1 MLKKLLK
8 YEFKATARTYGGMYL
23 ALLAASVLF
32 GGSVWRWNSTNSDAY
47 STLVGLL
54 SLVYTAVIIGTVV
67 VTIMTIV
74 QRFYRNLLG
83 REGYLMHTLPVTE
96 TQLVTSKL
104 ISSTVWSLCSILAA
118 CLSFGILAVLMMADM
133 ALLEQLPR
141 MWSIIREAF
150 ARYNMEFWVALAF
163 SGVVSFVRM
172 VSAIACIYAACM
184 VGHLFRAHNGVASV
198 GAFFLMSWGQ
208 GRVENLL
215 NAGGFVRILMGS
227 AGDTIV
233 SEAANHSTLI
243 FFAASFAITAV
254 FGAVYFILT
263 CWLMKNK
270 LNLE

>member
-1 MLKKLLK
+1 MFCVGADFTQLDLSNLLDDW
-8 YEFKATARTYGGMYL
+8 AALRTSFEGDL
-23 ALLAASVLF
+23 LAILLWTALLCYA
-32 GGSVWRWNSTNSDAY
+32 R
-47 STLVGLL
+47 
-54 SLVYTAVIIGTVV
+54 
-67 VTIMTIV
+67 M
-74 QRFYRNLLG
+74 
-83 REGYLMHTLPVTE
+83 
-96 TQLVTSKL
+96 
-104 ISSTVWSLCSILAA
+104 LCTML
-118 CLSFGILAVLMMADM
+118 
-133 ALLEQLPR
+133 
-141 MWSIIREAF
+141 
-150 ARYNMEFWVALAF
+150 
-163 SGVVSFVRM
+163 
-172 VSAIACIYAACM
+172 CIYAACM

-227 AGDTIV
+227 VGDTIV

>member
-1 MLKKLLK
+1 MLTKLLK
-8 YEFKATARTYGGMYL
+8 YEFKATARTYGTIYL
-23 ALLAASVLF
+23 ALLFVAGLLGFTFRVENDFTESRVFDVLF
-32 GGSVWRWNSTNSDAY
+32 
-47 STLVGLL
+47 TLYDLL
-54 SLVYTAVIIGTVV
+54 AVALVV
-67 VTIMTIV
+67 VTIITVIH
-74 QRFYRNLLG
+74 RFTRNLLG

-96 TQLVTSKL
+96 AQLVGSKL
-104 ISSTVWSLCSILAA
+104 ISSAVWLLA
-118 CLSFGILAVLMMADM
+118 SAV
-133 ALLEQLPR
+133 
-141 MWSIIREAF
+141 
-150 ARYNMEFWVALAF
+150 V
-163 SGVVSFVRM
+163 GVVSLVVMFCVGADFTKLDLSNLLDDWAALRTSFEGDLLAILFWTALLCYVRTLCTM
-172 VSAIACIYAACM
+172 LCIYAACM

-263 CWLMKNK
+263 CWLMRNK

>member
-1 MLKKLLK
+1 MLKNLLK
-8 YEFKATARTYGGMYL
+8 YEFRATARTYGTIYL
-23 ALLAASVLF
+23 ALLFVAGLLGFTFRVENDFTESRVFDVLF
-32 GGSVWRWNSTNSDAY
+32 
-47 STLVGLL
+47 TLYDLL
-54 SLVYTAVIIGTVV
+54 AVALVV
-67 VTIMTIV
+67 VTIITVIH
-74 QRFYRNLLG
+74 RFTRNLLG

-96 TQLVTSKL
+96 AQLVGSKL
-104 ISSTVWSLCSILAA
+104 ISSAVWLLA
-118 CLSFGILAVLMMADM
+118 SAV
-133 ALLEQLPR
+133 
-141 MWSIIREAF
+141 
-150 ARYNMEFWVALAF
+150 V
-163 SGVVSFVRM
+163 GVVSLVVMFCVGADFTQLDLSNLLDDWAALRTSFEGDLLAILLWTALLCYARM
-172 VSAIACIYAACM
+172 LCTMLCIYAACM

-227 AGDTIV
+227 AGGTIV

>member
-1 MLKKLLK
+1 MLTKLLK
-8 YEFKATARTYGGMYL
+8 YEFKATARTYGTIYL
-23 ALLAASVLF
+23 ALLFVAGLLGFTFRVENDFTESRVFDVLF
-32 GGSVWRWNSTNSDAY
+32 
-47 STLVGLL
+47 TLYDLL
-54 SLVYTAVIIGTVV
+54 AVALVV
-67 VTIMTIV
+67 VTIITVIH
-74 QRFYRNLLG
+74 RFTRNLLG

-96 TQLVTSKL
+96 AQLVGSKL
-104 ISSTVWSLCSILAA
+104 ISSAAWLLA
-118 CLSFGILAVLMMADM
+118 SAV
-133 ALLEQLPR
+133 
-141 MWSIIREAF
+141 
-150 ARYNMEFWVALAF
+150 V
-163 SGVVSFVRM
+163 GVVSLVVMFCVGADFTKLDLSNLLDDWAALRTSFEGDLLAILLWTALLCYARM
-172 VSAIACIYAACM
+172 LCTMLCIYAACM

>member
-1 MLKKLLK
+1 MLTKLLK
-8 YEFKATARTYGGMYL
+8 YEFKATARTYGGIYL
-23 ALLAASVLF
+23 ALLFVAGLLGFTFRVENDFTESRVFDVLF
-32 GGSVWRWNSTNSDAY
+32 
-47 STLVGLL
+47 TLYDLL
-54 SLVYTAVIIGTVV
+54 AVALVV
-67 VTIMTIV
+67 VTIITVIH
-74 QRFYRNLLG
+74 RFTRNLLG

-96 TQLVTSKL
+96 AQLVGSKL
-104 ISSTVWSLCSILAA
+104 ISSAVWLLA
-118 CLSFGILAVLMMADM
+118 SAV
-133 ALLEQLPR
+133 
-141 MWSIIREAF
+141 
-150 ARYNMEFWVALAF
+150 V
-163 SGVVSFVRM
+163 GVVSLVVMFCVGADFTQLDLSNLLDDWAALRTSFEGDLLAILLWTALLCYARM
-172 VSAIACIYAACM
+172 LCTMLCIYAACM

>member
-1 MLKKLLK
+1 MLTKLLK
-8 YEFKATARTYGGMYL
+8 YEFKATARTYGTIYL
-23 ALLAASVLF
+23 ALLFVAGLLGFTFRVENDFTESRVFDVLF
-32 GGSVWRWNSTNSDAY
+32 
-47 STLVGLL
+47 TLYDLL
-54 SLVYTAVIIGTVV
+54 AVALVV
-67 VTIMTIV
+67 VTIITVIH
-74 QRFYRNLLG
+74 RFTRNLLG

-96 TQLVTSKL
+96 AQLVGSKL
-104 ISSTVWSLCSILAA
+104 ISSAVWLLA
-118 CLSFGILAVLMMADM
+118 SAV
-133 ALLEQLPR
+133 
-141 MWSIIREAF
+141 
-150 ARYNMEFWVALAF
+150 V
-163 SGVVSFVRM
+163 GVVSLVVMFCVGADFTQLDLSNLLDDWAALRTSFEGDLLAILFWTALLCYVRTLCTM
-172 VSAIACIYAACM
+172 LCIYAACM

-227 AGDTIV
+227 AGGTIV

>member
-1 MLKKLLK
+1 MLKNLLK
-8 YEFKATARTYGGMYL
+8 YEFRATARTYGTIYL
-23 ALLAASVLF
+23 ALLFVAGLLGFTFRVENDFTESRVFDVLF
-32 GGSVWRWNSTNSDAY
+32 
-47 STLVGLL
+47 TLYDLL
-54 SLVYTAVIIGTVV
+54 AVALVV
-67 VTIMTIV
+67 VTIITVIH
-74 QRFYRNLLG
+74 RFTRNLLG

-96 TQLVTSKL
+96 AQLVGSKL
-104 ISSTVWSLCSILAA
+104 ISSAVWLLA
-118 CLSFGILAVLMMADM
+118 SAV
-133 ALLEQLPR
+133 
-141 MWSIIREAF
+141 
-150 ARYNMEFWVALAF
+150 V
-163 SGVVSFVRM
+163 GVVSLVVMFCVGADFTQLDLSNLLDDWAALRTSFEGDLLAILLWTALLCYARM
-172 VSAIACIYAACM
+172 LCTMLCIYAACM

>member
-1 MLKKLLK
+1 MLTKLLK
-8 YEFKATARTYGGMYL
+8 YEFKATARTYGTIYL
-23 ALLAASVLF
+23 ALLFVAGLLGFTFRVENDFTESRVFDVLF
-32 GGSVWRWNSTNSDAY
+32 
-47 STLVGLL
+47 TLYDLL
-54 SLVYTAVIIGTVV
+54 AVALVV
-67 VTIMTIV
+67 VTIITVIH
-74 QRFYRNLLG
+74 RFTRNLLG

-96 TQLVTSKL
+96 AQLVGSKL
-104 ISSTVWSLCSILAA
+104 ISSAVWLLA
-118 CLSFGILAVLMMADM
+118 SAV
-133 ALLEQLPR
+133 
-141 MWSIIREAF
+141 
-150 ARYNMEFWVALAF
+150 V
-163 SGVVSFVRM
+163 GVVSLVVMFCVGADFTQLDFSNLWDDWAALRTSFEGDLLAILLWTAILCYARM
-172 VSAIACIYAACM
+172 LCTMLCIYAACM

-227 AGDTIV
+227 AGGTIV

>member
-1 MLKKLLK
+1 MLKNLLK
-8 YEFKATARTYGGMYL
+8 YEFRATARTYGTIYL
-23 ALLAASVLF
+23 ALLFVAGLLGFTFRVENDFTESRVFDVLF
-32 GGSVWRWNSTNSDAY
+32 
-47 STLVGLL
+47 TLYDLL
-54 SLVYTAVIIGTVV
+54 AVALVV
-67 VTIMTIV
+67 VTIITV
-74 QRFYRNLLG
+74 VHRFTRNLLG

-96 TQLVTSKL
+96 AQLVGSKL
-104 ISSTVWSLCSILAA
+104 ISSAVWLLA
-118 CLSFGILAVLMMADM
+118 SAV
-133 ALLEQLPR
+133 
-141 MWSIIREAF
+141 
-150 ARYNMEFWVALAF
+150 V
-163 SGVVSFVRM
+163 GVVSLVVMFCVGADFTQLDLSNLLDDWAALRTSFEGDLLAILLWTALLCYARM
-172 VSAIACIYAACM
+172 LCTMLCIYAACM

-233 SEAANHSTLI
+233 SEAANHSTLL

-263 CWLMKNK
+263 CWMMKHK

>member
-1 MLKKLLK
+1 MLTKLLK
-8 YEFKATARTYGGMYL
+8 YEFKATARTYGTIYL
-23 ALLAASVLF
+23 ALLFVAGLLGFTFRVENDFTESRVFDVLF
-32 GGSVWRWNSTNSDAY
+32 
-47 STLVGLL
+47 TLYDLL
-54 SLVYTAVIIGTVV
+54 AVALVV
-67 VTIMTIV
+67 VTIITVIH
-74 QRFYRNLLG
+74 RFTRNLLG

-96 TQLVTSKL
+96 AQLVGSKL
-104 ISSTVWSLCSILAA
+104 ISSAVWLLA
-118 CLSFGILAVLMMADM
+118 SAV
-133 ALLEQLPR
+133 
-141 MWSIIREAF
+141 
-150 ARYNMEFWVALAF
+150 V
-163 SGVVSFVRM
+163 GVVSLVVMFCVGADFTELNFSNLWDDWAALRM
-172 VSAIACIYAACM
+172 SFEGDLLAILLWTALLCYARMLCTMLCIYAACM

>member
-1 MLKKLLK
+1 MLTKLLK
-8 YEFKATARTYGGMYL
+8 YEFKATARTYGTIYL
-23 ALLAASVLF
+23 ALLFVAGLLGFTFRVENDFTESRVFDVLF
-32 GGSVWRWNSTNSDAY
+32 
-47 STLVGLL
+47 TLYDLL
-54 SLVYTAVIIGTVV
+54 AVALVI
-67 VTIMTIV
+67 VTIVTVI
-74 QRFYRNLLG
+74 QRFTKNLLG

-96 TQLVTSKL
+96 AQLVGSKL
-104 ISSTVWSLCSILAA
+104 ISSAVWLLA
-118 CLSFGILAVLMMADM
+118 SAV
-133 ALLEQLPR
+133 
-141 MWSIIREAF
+141 
-150 ARYNMEFWVALAF
+150 V
-163 SGVVSFVRM
+163 GVVSLVVMFCVGADFTKLDLSNLLDDWAALRTSFEGDLLAILLWTALLCYARM
-172 VSAIACIYAACM
+172 LCTMLCIYAACM

>member
-32 GGSVWRWNSTNSDAY
+32 GGSVWRWNGTNSDAY

-96 TQLVTSKL
+96 AQLVGSKL
-104 ISSTVWSLCSILAA
+104 ISSAVWLLA
-118 CLSFGILAVLMMADM
+118 SAV
-133 ALLEQLPR
+133 
-141 MWSIIREAF
+141 
-150 ARYNMEFWVALAF
+150 V
-163 SGVVSFVRM
+163 GVVSLVVMFCVGADFTQLDLSNLLDDWAALRTSFEGDLLAILLWTALLCYARM
-172 VSAIACIYAACM
+172 LCTMLCIYAACM

>member
-1 MLKKLLK
+1 MLTKLLK
-8 YEFKATARTYGGMYL
+8 YEFKATARTYGTIYL
-23 ALLAASVLF
+23 ALLFVAGLLGFTFRVENDFTESRVFDVLF
-32 GGSVWRWNSTNSDAY
+32 
-47 STLVGLL
+47 TLYDLL
-54 SLVYTAVIIGTVV
+54 AVALVV
-67 VTIMTIV
+67 VTIITVIH
-74 QRFYRNLLG
+74 RFTRNLLG

-96 TQLVTSKL
+96 AQLVGSKL
-104 ISSTVWSLCSILAA
+104 ISSAVWLLA
-118 CLSFGILAVLMMADM
+118 SAV
-133 ALLEQLPR
+133 
-141 MWSIIREAF
+141 
-150 ARYNMEFWVALAF
+150 V
-163 SGVVSFVRM
+163 GVVSLVVMFCVGADFTQLDLSNLLDDWAALRTSFEGDLLAILFWTALLCYARM
-172 VSAIACIYAACM
+172 LCTMLCIYAACM

>member
-1 MLKKLLK
+1 
-8 YEFKATARTYGGMYL
+8 
-23 ALLAASVLF
+23 
-32 GGSVWRWNSTNSDAY
+32 
-47 STLVGLL
+47 
-54 SLVYTAVIIGTVV
+54 
-67 VTIMTIV
+67 
-74 QRFYRNLLG
+74 
-83 REGYLMHTLPVTE
+83 MHTLPVTE
-96 TQLVTSKL
+96 AQLVGSKL
-104 ISSTVWSLCSILAA
+104 ISSAVWLLA
-118 CLSFGILAVLMMADM
+118 SAV
-133 ALLEQLPR
+133 
-141 MWSIIREAF
+141 
-150 ARYNMEFWVALAF
+150 V
-163 SGVVSFVRM
+163 GVVSLVVMFCVGADFTQLDLSNLLDDWAALRTSFEGDLLAILLWTALLCYARM
-172 VSAIACIYAACM
+172 LCTMLCIYAACM

-215 NAGGFVRILMGS
+215 NAGGFVRILMGP

>member
-1 MLKKLLK
+1 MLTKLLK
-8 YEFKATARTYGGMYL
+8 YEFKATARTYGTIYL
-23 ALLAASVLF
+23 ALLFVAGLLGFTFRVENDFTESRVFDVLF
-32 GGSVWRWNSTNSDAY
+32 
-47 STLVGLL
+47 TLYDLL
-54 SLVYTAVIIGTVV
+54 AVALVV
-67 VTIMTIV
+67 VTIITVIH
-74 QRFYRNLLG
+74 RFTRNLLG

-96 TQLVTSKL
+96 AQLVGSKL
-104 ISSTVWSLCSILAA
+104 ISSAVWLLA
-118 CLSFGILAVLMMADM
+118 SAV
-133 ALLEQLPR
+133 
-141 MWSIIREAF
+141 
-150 ARYNMEFWVALAF
+150 V
-163 SGVVSFVRM
+163 GVVSLVVMFCVGADFTNLNFSNLWDDWAALRTSFEGDLLAILLWTALLCYVRTLCTM
-172 VSAIACIYAACM
+172 LCIYAACM

>member
-1 MLKKLLK
+1 MLTKLLK
-8 YEFKATARTYGGMYL
+8 YEFKATARTYGTIYL
-23 ALLAASVLF
+23 ALLFVAGLLGFTFRVENDFTESRVFDVLF
-32 GGSVWRWNSTNSDAY
+32 
-47 STLVGLL
+47 TLYDLL
-54 SLVYTAVIIGTVV
+54 AVALVV
-67 VTIMTIV
+67 VTIVTVI
-74 QRFYRNLLG
+74 QRFTKNLLG

-96 TQLVTSKL
+96 AQLVGSKL
-104 ISSTVWSLCSILAA
+104 ISSAVWLLA
-118 CLSFGILAVLMMADM
+118 SAV
-133 ALLEQLPR
+133 
-141 MWSIIREAF
+141 
-150 ARYNMEFWVALAF
+150 V
-163 SGVVSFVRM
+163 GVVSLVVMFCVGADFTELNFSNLLDDWAALRTSFEGDLLAILLWTALLCYARM
-172 VSAIACIYAACM
+172 LCTMLCIYAACM

>member
-1 MLKKLLK
+1 MLTKLLK
-8 YEFKATARTYGGMYL
+8 YEFKATARTYGTIYL
-23 ALLAASVLF
+23 ALLFVAGLLGFTFRVENDFTESRVFDVLF
-32 GGSVWRWNSTNSDAY
+32 
-47 STLVGLL
+47 TLYDLL
-54 SLVYTAVIIGTVV
+54 AVALVV
-67 VTIMTIV
+67 VTIITVIH
-74 QRFYRNLLG
+74 RFTRNLLG

-96 TQLVTSKL
+96 AQLVGSKL
-104 ISSTVWSLCSILAA
+104 ISSAVWLLA
-118 CLSFGILAVLMMADM
+118 SAV
-133 ALLEQLPR
+133 
-141 MWSIIREAF
+141 
-150 ARYNMEFWVALAF
+150 V
-163 SGVVSFVRM
+163 GVVSLVVMFCVGADFTQLDLSNLLDDWAALRTSFEGDLLAILLWTALLCYARM
-172 VSAIACIYAACM
+172 LCTMLCIYAACM

-208 GRVENLL
+208 GWVENLL

>member
-1 MLKKLLK
+1 MLKNLLK
-8 YEFKATARTYGGMYL
+8 YEFKATARTYGTIYL
-23 ALLAASVLF
+23 ALLFVAGLLGFTFRVENDFTESRVFDVLF
-32 GGSVWRWNSTNSDAY
+32 
-47 STLVGLL
+47 TLYDLL
-54 SLVYTAVIIGTVV
+54 AVALVV
-67 VTIMTIV
+67 VTIITVIH
-74 QRFYRNLLG
+74 RFTRNLLG

-96 TQLVTSKL
+96 AQLVGSKL
-104 ISSTVWSLCSILAA
+104 ISSAVWLLA
-118 CLSFGILAVLMMADM
+118 SAV
-133 ALLEQLPR
+133 
-141 MWSIIREAF
+141 
-150 ARYNMEFWVALAF
+150 V
-163 SGVVSFVRM
+163 GVVSLVVMFCVGADFTELNFSNLWDDWAALRM
-172 VSAIACIYAACM
+172 SFEGDLLAILLWTALLCYARMLCTMLCIYAACM

>member
-1 MLKKLLK
+1 MLTKLLK
-8 YEFKATARTYGGMYL
+8 YEFKATARTYGTIYL
-23 ALLAASVLF
+23 ALLFVAGLLGFTFRVENDFTESRVFDVLF
-32 GGSVWRWNSTNSDAY
+32 
-47 STLVGLL
+47 TLYDLL
-54 SLVYTAVIIGTVV
+54 AVALVV
-67 VTIMTIV
+67 VTIITVIH
-74 QRFYRNLLG
+74 RFTRNLLG

-96 TQLVTSKL
+96 AQLVGSKL
-104 ISSTVWSLCSILAA
+104 ISSAVWLLA
-118 CLSFGILAVLMMADM
+118 SAV
-133 ALLEQLPR
+133 
-141 MWSIIREAF
+141 
-150 ARYNMEFWVALAF
+150 V
-163 SGVVSFVRM
+163 GVVSLVVMFCVGADFTQLDLSNLLDDWAALRTSFEGDLLAILLWTALLCYARM
-172 VSAIACIYAACM
+172 LCTMLCIYAACM

-263 CWLMKNK
+263 CWLMRNK

>member
-1 MLKKLLK
+1 MLTKLLK
-8 YEFKATARTYGGMYL
+8 YEFKATARTYGTIYL
-23 ALLAASVLF
+23 ALLFVAGLLGFTFRVENDFTESRVFDVLF
-32 GGSVWRWNSTNSDAY
+32 
-47 STLVGLL
+47 TLYDLL
-54 SLVYTAVIIGTVV
+54 AVALVV
-67 VTIMTIV
+67 VTIITVIH
-74 QRFYRNLLG
+74 RFTRNLLG

-96 TQLVTSKL
+96 AQLVGSKL
-104 ISSTVWSLCSILAA
+104 ISSAVWLLA
-118 CLSFGILAVLMMADM
+118 SAV
-133 ALLEQLPR
+133 
-141 MWSIIREAF
+141 
-150 ARYNMEFWVALAF
+150 V
-163 SGVVSFVRM
+163 GVVSLVVMFCVGADFTQLDLSNLLDDWAALRM
-172 VSAIACIYAACM
+172 SFEGDLLAILLWTALLCYARMLCTMLCIYAACM

>member
-1 MLKKLLK
+1 MLKNLLK
-8 YEFKATARTYGGMYL
+8 YEFRATARTYGTIYL
-23 ALLAASVLF
+23 ALLFVAGLLGFTFRVENDFTESRVFDVLF
-32 GGSVWRWNSTNSDAY
+32 
-47 STLVGLL
+47 TLYDLL
-54 SLVYTAVIIGTVV
+54 AVALVV
-67 VTIMTIV
+67 VTIITVIH
-74 QRFYRNLLG
+74 RFTRNLLG

-96 TQLVTSKL
+96 AQLVGSKL
-104 ISSTVWSLCSILAA
+104 ISSAVWLLA
-118 CLSFGILAVLMMADM
+118 SAV
-133 ALLEQLPR
+133 
-141 MWSIIREAF
+141 
-150 ARYNMEFWVALAF
+150 V
-163 SGVVSFVRM
+163 GVVSLVVMFCVGADFTQLDLSNLLDDWAALRT
-172 VSAIACIYAACM
+172 SFEGDLLAILLWTALLCYARTLCTMLCIYAACM

>member
-1 MLKKLLK
+1 MLTKLLK
-8 YEFKATARTYGGMYL
+8 YEFKATARTYGTIYL
-23 ALLAASVLF
+23 ALLFVAGLLGFTFRVENDFTESRVFDVLF
-32 GGSVWRWNSTNSDAY
+32 
-47 STLVGLL
+47 TLYDLL
-54 SLVYTAVIIGTVV
+54 AVALVV
-67 VTIMTIV
+67 VTIITVIH
-74 QRFYRNLLG
+74 RFTRNLLG

-96 TQLVTSKL
+96 AQLVGSKL
-104 ISSTVWSLCSILAA
+104 ISSAVWLLA
-118 CLSFGILAVLMMADM
+118 SAV
-133 ALLEQLPR
+133 
-141 MWSIIREAF
+141 
-150 ARYNMEFWVALAF
+150 V
-163 SGVVSFVRM
+163 GVVSLVVMFCVGADFTQLDLSNLLDDWAALRTSFEGDLLAILLWTALLCYARM
-172 VSAIACIYAACM
+172 ICTMLCIYAACM

>member
-1 MLKKLLK
+1 MLTKLLK
-8 YEFKATARTYGGMYL
+8 YEFKATARTYGTIYL
-23 ALLAASVLF
+23 ALLFVAGLLGFTFRVENDFTESRVFDVLF
-32 GGSVWRWNSTNSDAY
+32 
-47 STLVGLL
+47 TLYDLL
-54 SLVYTAVIIGTVV
+54 AVALVV
-67 VTIMTIV
+67 VTIITVIH
-74 QRFYRNLLG
+74 RFTRNLLG

-96 TQLVTSKL
+96 AQLVGSKL
-104 ISSTVWSLCSILAA
+104 ISSAVWLLA
-118 CLSFGILAVLMMADM
+118 SAV
-133 ALLEQLPR
+133 
-141 MWSIIREAF
+141 
-150 ARYNMEFWVALAF
+150 V
-163 SGVVSFVRM
+163 GVVSLVVMFCVGADFTQLDLSNLLDDWAALRTSFEGDLLAILLWTALLCYARM
-172 VSAIACIYAACM
+172 LCTMLCIYAACM

-263 CWLMKNK
+263 CWLMKHK

>member
-1 MLKKLLK
+1 MLTKLLK
-8 YEFKATARTYGGMYL
+8 YEFKATARTYGTIYL
-23 ALLAASVLF
+23 ALLFVAGLLGFTFRVENDFTESRVFDVLF
-32 GGSVWRWNSTNSDAY
+32 
-47 STLVGLL
+47 TLYDLL
-54 SLVYTAVIIGTVV
+54 AVALVV
-67 VTIMTIV
+67 VTIITVIH
-74 QRFYRNLLG
+74 RFTRNLLG

-96 TQLVTSKL
+96 AQLVGSKL
-104 ISSTVWSLCSILAA
+104 ISSAVWLLA
-118 CLSFGILAVLMMADM
+118 SAV
-133 ALLEQLPR
+133 
-141 MWSIIREAF
+141 
-150 ARYNMEFWVALAF
+150 V
-163 SGVVSFVRM
+163 GVVSLVVMFCVGADFTQLDLSNLLDDWAALRTSFEGDLLAILLWTALLCYARM
-172 VSAIACIYAACM
+172 LCTMLCIYAACM

-233 SEAANHSTLI
+233 SEAANHSALI